1 MKGDDSHMGTAT
13 DLARFG
19 THTTVLLETRKR
31 DGSWVVTP
39 VSLMVEGDR
48 AYFRTYD
55 AAGKYKRLGNFPEV
69 RLSPSTLRGKPKGQS
84 IEAKAWL
91 LHGVEAEHARTL
103 LATNY
108 PILHGR
114 MVPWMHG
121 QKGWTTEHYE
131 LTVVTS

>member
-1 MKGDDSHMGTAT
+1 MTTHIWELRLTWPALAPMQRCYWRHASATA
-13 DLARFG
+13 A
-19 THTTVLLETRKR
+19 
-31 DGSWVVTP
+31 GSGLRSAWW
-39 VSLMVEGDR
+39 SRNDR

-84 IEAKAWL
+84 IEAKARL
-91 LHGVEAEHARTL
+91 LHGFEAEHARTL

-114 MVPWMHG
+114 MVPWMHRR
-121 QKGWTTEHYE
+121 KGWTIEHYE